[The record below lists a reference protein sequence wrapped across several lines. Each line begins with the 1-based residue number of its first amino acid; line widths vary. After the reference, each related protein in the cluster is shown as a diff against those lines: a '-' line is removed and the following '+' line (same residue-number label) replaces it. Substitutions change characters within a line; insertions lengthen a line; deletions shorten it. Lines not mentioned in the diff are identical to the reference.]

1 MLIILI
7 LATPKFKFLTKEE
20 TQQFILVESF
30 YSKKYSN
37 PCFKAFKWH
46 EIYKQEKTFTQP
58 LCGDVVGNPESWLQ
72 VTSI

>member
-46 EIYKQEKTFTQP
+46 EIYKQEKAFTQP
-58 LCGDVVGNPESWLQ
+58 LCGDVGNPESWLQ

>member
-37 PCFKAFKWH
+37 PCFNAFKWH
-46 EIYKQEKTFTQP
+46 EIYKQEKTFT
-58 LCGDVVGNPESWLQ
+58 
-72 VTSI
+72 